1 MLRKILVM
9 CPVLE
14 HKRIEPSAVPPPP
27 RSQWQLHEH
36 QCDSQRMWTVRE
48 AGGVVRPAQ
57 EGWFFCF
64 FLFFSSS
71 SSGKSGLEI
80 VLFKQKSGFSP
91 CPSPVKT
98 REKQTVCV
106 LST

>member
-57 EGWFFCF
+57 EGP
-64 FLFFSSS
+64 
-71 SSGKSGLEI
+71 GLGGETDRPI
-80 VLFKQKSGFSP
+80 IQKDE
-91 CPSPVKT
+91 PVELEDWLHLKGGSALHLGCHDGASLT
-98 REKQTVCV
+98 M
-106 LST
+106 LMS